1 MIRGLRVSI
10 VAGQV
15 GKTPLEVTQSFIFYE
30 AYRLAMRGIEV
41 HIVRSKIEKDSKSYG
56 IYYHGLEKMY
66 DAEAIWSFMKN
77 ISHYPPM
84 SLLRKP
90 TSIYWENLYAIN
102 VSKIVEK
109 YNINLIHAHF
119 AYPEGWCALLAKLAS
134 NSKLPLVITV
144 HGYDINV
151 LPEYRY
157 GARLNRYDDVKIR
170 NALRHADYVIAVSK
184 DLAMK
189 ASKLGAR
196 NVIYIPNGVDTKMF
210 NPLIGSVEREKVED
224 LKRRWG
230 LEDADVIVGFFRH
243 LKPWYGA
250 HYIPLISK
258 LVIQNLDAKIKFV
271 LAGDGDPKYIGLLY
285 RLISRLSLK
294 PNIIY
299 VGQVPRTL
307 MPLAYQVADIVINT
321 SLTDGMP
328 PSTLEAMAS
337 GKPVV
342 SFASGGNR
350 DLIIDDYNGYVIQ
363 LRNYRDFA
371 SKLLYLIENPSEV
384 KRMGLNS
391 RKLAEER
398 YDLEKRVNKII
409 NLYKS
414 LI

>member
-1 MIRGLRVSI
+1 MKVLLVSSS
-10 VAGQV
+10 VRLSRSEQAY
-15 GKTPLEVTQSFIFYE
+15 SFIYE
-30 AYRLAMRGIEV
+30 EIIRLIHQEIEV
-41 HIVRSKIEKDSKSYG
+41 HIARSKTGSSHCYNKVCVYDFEKRDLQMVKSYISFLNVISSANASIHNVHN
-56 IYYHGLEKMY
+56 IYKE
-66 DAEAIWSFMKN
+66 
-77 ISHYPPM
+77 
-84 SLLRKP
+84 LLY
-90 TSIYWENLYAIN
+90 IQHIN
-102 VSKIVEK
+102 RLIKEIEPH
-109 YNINLIHAHF
+109 IIHAHF
-119 AYPEGWCALLAKLAS
+119 AYPEGWCALLAKFAS

-157 GARLNRYDDVKIR
+157 GARLNRYNDVKIR

-243 LKPWYGA
+243 LKPWYGV

-371 SKLLYLIENPSEV
+371 LKLLYLIENPSEV

>member
-1 MIRGLRVSI
+1 MKVLLVSSS
-10 VAGQV
+10 VRLSRSEQAY
-15 GKTPLEVTQSFIFYE
+15 SFIYE
-30 AYRLAMRGIEV
+30 EIIRLIHREIEV
-41 HIVRSKIEKDSKSYG
+41 HIARSKTGSSHCYNKVCVYDFEKRDLQMVKSY
-56 IYYHGLEKMY
+56 I
-66 DAEAIWSFMKN
+66 
-77 ISHYPPM
+77 
-84 SLLRKP
+84 SLLNVISSANA
-90 TSIYWENLYAIN
+90 SIHNI
-102 VSKIVEK
+102 
-109 YNINLIHAHF
+109 YNIYKELLYIQHINRLIKEIEPHIIHAHF
-119 AYPEGWCALLAKLAS
+119 AYPEGWCALLAKFAS

-157 GARLNRYDDVKIR
+157 GARLNRYNDVKIR

-250 HYIPLISK
+250 HYVPLISK

-350 DLIIDDYNGYVIQ
+350 DLIIDDYNGFVIQ

-398 YDLEKRVNKII
+398 YDLEKKVNKII
-409 NLYKS
+409 KLYKS

>member
-1 MIRGLRVSI
+1 MKVLLVSSS
-10 VAGQV
+10 VRLSRSEQAY
-15 GKTPLEVTQSFIFYE
+15 SFIYE
-30 AYRLAMRGIEV
+30 EIIRLIHREIEV
-41 HIVRSKIEKDSKSYG
+41 HIARSKTGSSHCYNKVCVYDFEKRDLQMVKSY
-56 IYYHGLEKMY
+56 I
-66 DAEAIWSFMKN
+66 
-77 ISHYPPM
+77 
-84 SLLRKP
+84 SLLNVISSANA
-90 TSIYWENLYAIN
+90 SIHNI
-102 VSKIVEK
+102 
-109 YNINLIHAHF
+109 YNIYKELLYIQHINRLIKEIEPHIIHAHF
-119 AYPEGWCALLAKLAS
+119 AYPEGWCALLAKFAS

-157 GARLNRYDDVKIR
+157 GARLNRYNDVKIR

-285 RLISRLSLK
+285 RLISRLGLK

-350 DLIIDDYNGYVIQ
+350 DLIIDDYNGFVIQ

-384 KRMGLNS
+384 RRMGLNS
-391 RKLAEER
+391 RKLSEER

-414 LI
+414 LT

>member
-1 MIRGLRVSI
+1 MKVLLVSSS
-10 VAGQV
+10 VRLSRSEQAY
-15 GKTPLEVTQSFIFYE
+15 SFIYE
-30 AYRLAMRGIEV
+30 EIIRLIHREIEV
-41 HIVRSKIEKDSKSYG
+41 HIARSKTGSSHCYNKVCVYDFEKRDLQMVKSY
-56 IYYHGLEKMY
+56 I
-66 DAEAIWSFMKN
+66 
-77 ISHYPPM
+77 
-84 SLLRKP
+84 SLLNVISSANA
-90 TSIYWENLYAIN
+90 SIHNI
-102 VSKIVEK
+102 
-109 YNINLIHAHF
+109 YNIYKELLYIQHINRLIKEIEPHIIHAHF
-119 AYPEGWCALLAKLAS
+119 AYPEGWCALLAKFAS

-157 GARLNRYDDVKIR
+157 GARLNRYNDVKIR

-243 LKPWYGA
+243 LKPWYGV
-250 HYIPLISK
+250 HYVPLISK
-258 LVIQNLDAKIKFV
+258 LVIQNLDSKIKFV

-350 DLIIDDYNGYVIQ
+350 DLIIDDYNGFVIQ

-398 YDLEKRVNKII
+398 YDLEKKVNKII
-409 NLYKS
+409 KLYKS

>member
-1 MIRGLRVSI
+1 MKVLLVSSS
-10 VAGQV
+10 VRLSRSEQAY
-15 GKTPLEVTQSFIFYE
+15 SFIYE
-30 AYRLAMRGIEV
+30 EIIRLIHQEIEV
-41 HIVRSKIEKDSKSYG
+41 HIARSKTGSSHCYNKVCVYDFEKRDLQMVKSY
-56 IYYHGLEKMY
+56 I
-66 DAEAIWSFMKN
+66 
-77 ISHYPPM
+77 
-84 SLLRKP
+84 SLLNVISSANA
-90 TSIYWENLYAIN
+90 SIHN
-102 VSKIVEK
+102 V
-109 YNINLIHAHF
+109 YNIYKELLYIQHINRLIKEIEPQIIHAHF
-119 AYPEGWCALLAKLAS
+119 AYPEGWCALLAKFAS

-157 GARLNRYDDVKIR
+157 GARLNRYNDVKIR

>member
-1 MIRGLRVSI
+1 MKVLLVSSS
-10 VAGQV
+10 VRLSRSEQAY
-15 GKTPLEVTQSFIFYE
+15 SFIYE
-30 AYRLAMRGIEV
+30 EIIRLIHQEIEV
-41 HIVRSKIEKDSKSYG
+41 HIARSKTGSPHCYNKVCVYDFEKRDLQMVKSY
-56 IYYHGLEKMY
+56 I
-66 DAEAIWSFMKN
+66 
-77 ISHYPPM
+77 
-84 SLLRKP
+84 SLLNVISSANA
-90 TSIYWENLYAIN
+90 SIHN
-102 VSKIVEK
+102 V
-109 YNINLIHAHF
+109 YNIYKELLYIQHINRLIKEIEPHIIHAHF
-119 AYPEGWCALLAKLAS
+119 AYPEGWCALLAKFAS

-157 GARLNRYDDVKIR
+157 GARLNRYNDVKIR

-184 DLAMK
+184 DLAIK

-243 LKPWYGA
+243 LKPWYGV

-350 DLIIDDYNGYVIQ
+350 DLIIDDYNGFVIQ

-384 KRMGLNS
+384 KRMGLNG

>member
-1 MIRGLRVSI
+1 MKVLLVSSS
-10 VAGQV
+10 VRLSRSEQAY
-15 GKTPLEVTQSFIFYE
+15 SFIYE
-30 AYRLAMRGIEV
+30 EIIRLIHQEIEV
-41 HIVRSKIEKDSKSYG
+41 HIARSKTGSSHCYNKVCVYDFEIRDLQMVKSY
-56 IYYHGLEKMY
+56 I
-66 DAEAIWSFMKN
+66 
-77 ISHYPPM
+77 
-84 SLLRKP
+84 SLLNVISSANA
-90 TSIYWENLYAIN
+90 SIHNI
-102 VSKIVEK
+102 
-109 YNINLIHAHF
+109 YNIYKELLYIQHINRLIKEIEPHIIHAHF
-119 AYPEGWCALLAKLAS
+119 AYPEGWCALLAKFAS

-157 GARLNRYDDVKIR
+157 GARLNRYNDVKIR
-170 NALRHADYVIAVSK
+170 NALRYADYVIAVSK

-243 LKPWYGA
+243 LKPWYGV
-250 HYIPLISK
+250 HYVPLISK
-258 LVIQNLDAKIKFV
+258 LVIQNLDSKIKFV

-285 RLISRLSLK
+285 RLISRLGLK

-350 DLIIDDYNGYVIQ
+350 DLIIDDYNGFLIQ

-414 LI
+414 LT